1 MALSLRK
8 LALELGFSWSS
19 FRQWLN
25 SLGNY
30 ATLPKEVL
38 IALAA
43 IRRTGIA
50 FYSFPINVNVP
61 WLYLLTN
68 VYEVSEVARYIHYLK
83 SLELNVSK
91 VSIILD
97 FGVER
102 YWKKSCSEVAFDYND
117 EYWNLFFGML

>member
-50 FYSFPINVNVP
+50 FYSFPINANVP
-61 WLYLLTN
+61 
-68 VYEVSEVARYIHYLK
+68 
-83 SLELNVSK
+83 
-91 VSIILD
+91 
-97 FGVER
+97 
-102 YWKKSCSEVAFDYND
+102 
-117 EYWNLFFGML
+117 